1 MKTLKPLK
9 MALVLSLAAV
19 ACAFGLTACGSGN
32 VHGAAATVN
41 GVDIQE
47 DSVTDGI
54 ARWRSAQNLD
64 SEEQWGMFL
73 AAYGY
78 TPSDLRDAYISQLRD
93 RELMK
98 EGAPELGVE
107 LDTAEVEMQIQSL
120 KANFSDDA
128 AWKKSLADANWTE
141 DEYRAEV
148 EANVLQT
155 QLTTYFKDKA
165 EVTDEIILETANMYS
180 AYYNDRKRTSH
191 ILIRVDDSM
200 DDAAKAAAREKAQ
213 GILNQIK
220 AGTLTFEDAV
230 AQYSDDTASAQ
241 QGGDVGFD
249 SSKLVA
255 EYRQGYADLE
265 VGQISDL
272 VESQFGYHIIKVT
285 EKYEAP
291 EEVTSLDQIPD
302 IYHEELKQ
310 TAESV
315 AAQKDYT
322 AWLQGLRDAATFTQ
336 NPMPSG
342 LPYDVDVNKY
352 KQRYEQLMSQM
363 STTSEGASVLG
374 DGTSASSDAA
384 SSDAASASSE
394 SASASASSAS
404 SSSASES
411 SASSASSSSAQ

>member
-9 MALVLSLAAV
+9 MAPVLILVAV

-32 VHGAAATVN
+32 AHGVAATVN
-41 GVDIQE
+41 GTDIRE
-47 DSVTDGI
+47 DDVTDGI

-73 AAYGY
+73 AAYSY

-98 EGAPELGVE
+98 EGAPELGIN

-128 AWKKSLADANWTE
+128 AWQKSLADANWSE

-155 QLTTYFKDKA
+155 QLSDYFKEHA
-165 EVTDEIILETANMYS
+165 EVTDEIVLETANMYS
-180 AYYNDRKRTSH
+180 TYYNDRKRTSH
-191 ILIRVDDSM
+191 ILIKVDDSM
-200 DDAAKAAAREKAQ
+200 DDAAKTAARQKAQ
-213 GILNQIK
+213 DVLNQIK
-220 AGTLTFEDAV
+220 TGTLSFEDAV
-230 AQYSDDTASAQ
+230 AQYSEDTASAQ

-255 EYRQGYADLE
+255 EYRQGYSDLE
-265 VGQISDL
+265 VGEISDV

-310 TAESV
+310 TAENV

-322 AWLQGLRDAATFTQ
+322 SWLQGLRYAATFTQ

-352 KQRYEQLMSQM
+352 KQRYEQLMSQL
-363 STTSEGASVLG
+363 STTSEESGANADGAASG
-374 DGTSASSDAA
+374 TSDASGTSASPNA
-384 SSDAASASSE
+384 
-394 SASASASSAS
+394 ASASSAS
-404 SSSASES
+404 ANASTTSSSD
-411 SASSASSSSAQ
+411 SASSSSAQ